1 MATNLRVRTGATRLR
16 CRPCLLSGKIYCALC
31 QLHVG
36 RTSKHCRECDRCVHG
51 FDHHCKWLN
60 NCVGAANYAEFLWL
74 LRMLVLLTLFHI
86 VASCVALWRAV
97 AHANHAESVSHD
109 GLGSAELIALAAIMA
124 LVDMSALYLVGDLL
138 SFHVVLMRVGL
149 TTYEYIMRNRDEG
162 RAAAVRAR
170 APCVGTPAIHVHA
183 CMRSMAWRAR
193 ALVGVWARVA
203 CCCTSMLL
211 CVSAFLRL
219 TCVLA
224 RWIRVAHDDARDVR
238 VFSFP
243 TCAARHR
250 TPRRRTGSMPRR
262 A

>member
-1 MATNLRVRTGATRLR
+1 MMIDPSDPNVLAKTAGAD
-16 CRPCLLSGKIYCALC
+16 PASLSGKFYCALC

-162 RAAAVRAR
+162 RAAADAEEKDGLDAEAR
-170 APCVGTPAIHVHA
+170 MSCLYALFLSSGRGRGFLGGRVVPIGSEKKANAASGRPA
-183 CMRSMAWRAR
+183 R
-193 ALVGVWARVA
+193 RVK
-203 CCCTSMLL
+203 L
-211 CVSAFLRL
+211 SA
-219 TCVLA
+219 
-224 RWIRVAHDDARDVR
+224 
-238 VFSFP
+238 
-243 TCAARHR
+243 CAALRSSSIQKKRPQQTKHQQGGDAGGGTVR
-250 TPRRRTGSMPRR
+250 WPRE
-262 A
+262 

>member
-1 MATNLRVRTGATRLR
+1 MATNLRARPDGGHQTAGAD
-16 CRPCLLSGKIYCALC
+16 PASLSGKFYCALC

-193 ALVGVWARVA
+193 ARSSECGCARVA
-203 CCCTSMLL
+203 CCCTSMRS
-211 CVSAFLRL
+211 V
-219 TCVLA
+219 
-224 RWIRVAHDDARDVR
+224 D
-238 VFSFP
+238 SFFACLP
-243 TCAARHR
+243 FAADMCACALD
-250 TPRRRTGSMPRR
+250 TRR
-262 A
+262 AR